1 MSPAAQLRTI
11 QPDPRWIHVVGVS
24 PKDFGGPV
32 PPSHAH
38 LNLFG
43 GVEQFQLGSTRQHCW
58 SEARRPYPCCDPSLG
73 PEGLSSCWTSERSFV
88 ECCLAS
94 DFQRLALP
102 LVSVPSEVADFV
114 VVGAGSAGSVV
125 ASRLAQRG
133 FRVVLLESGG
143 DGLSSL
149 QVHPNPSSPEQFDHW
164 FVHNLEWSLGDVSR
178 TTQVIHG
185 RGLGGSSSVNGRYY
199 TRTPLP
205 FAAALVSAAYEDVES
220 DLSFVVDE
228 TSGAWQRDL
237 ILGFKEAGV
246 PFLSNASMSLKTSV
260 GPVQRIGGC
269 KRSGRLTAFHC
280 AVGEEVQV
288 LKHAHVDHVI
298 LEAGRAVGVE
308 IAGSRARISSRHG
321 VVLGAG
327 ALQTPCILV
336 RSGIGHPVDLKR
348 LGIDVAVENH
358 QVGANLQDHPYLS
371 FRAHT
376 EYDCHGG
383 ALYGFYSSLR
393 KPKPHRV
400 FELQLLPSCSE
411 GLLQLKGHLILLQ
424 TTRGRL
430 VVRSRDPAEPPGL
443 LLDPFAASATAPADA
458 WRLIEGLREVYG
470 LLQRLRLRALEPS
483 AALLASDTDA
493 GQYVARHLGLWQ
505 HPMGTVHRALGA
517 RLQVAGAQGLWVA
530 DASALPDAAL
540 SGHPDAGIRALG
552 SLAAQFAAEEA
563 KKLRRRLFSGTE
575 PGFLLARRALSSATR
590 SGGAQNAPPI
600 RPSAAQSSQ
609 SC

>member
-1 MSPAAQLRTI
+1 MSFFSSFSIVLKGFSVAAGCGRPLSEQVLRAMSPAAQLRTI

-58 SEARRPYPCCDPSLG
+58 TEARRPYPCCDPMLG
-73 PEGLSSCWTSERSFV
+73 PEGLESCWTAGHTFV
-88 ECCLAS
+88 DCCLAS
-94 DFQRLALP
+94 DFERLALP
-102 LVSVPSEVADFV
+102 VVSVPVEAADFV
-114 VVGAGSAGSVV
+114 VVGAGSAGSLV
-125 ASRLAQRG
+125 ASRLARRG
-133 FRVVLLESGG
+133 FKVVLLESGG

-149 QVHPNPSSPEQFDHW
+149 EVHPNPSSPEQFEHW
-164 FVHNLEWSLGDVSR
+164 FVHNLQWSLGDVSR

-185 RGLGGSSSVNGRYY
+185 RGLGGSSSVNGRIY

-220 DLSFVVDE
+220 DLSFLVDE

-237 ILGFKEAGV
+237 IPGFKAAGV
-246 PFLSNASMSLKTSV
+246 PFLSNASMSLRASV

-269 KRSGRLTAFHC
+269 KGSGRLTAFHC
-280 AVGEEVQV
+280 AVGADVQV
-288 LKHAHVDHVI
+288 LKRAHVDRVI

-308 IAGSRARISSRHG
+308 IAGSKTRISSRHG
-321 VVLGAG
+321 VVLSAG

-348 LGIDVAVENH
+348 LGIDVAVENRE
-358 QVGANLQDHPYLS
+358 VGANLQDHPYLS

-376 EYDCHGG
+376 EYDCDGG
-383 ALYGFYSSLR
+383 ALYGFYSSLV

-400 FELQLLPSCSE
+400 FELQLLPSCSQ
-411 GLLQLKGHLILLQ
+411 GLLHLKGHLILLQ
-424 TTRGRL
+424 TTRGRV

-443 LLDPFAASATAPADA
+443 LLDPFAATGTAPADA
-458 WRLIEGLREVYG
+458 WRLLEGLREVYA
-470 LLQRLRLRALEPS
+470 LLLRRSQALRLEPS
-483 AALLASDTDA
+483 AELLARDVDA

-505 HPMGTVHRALGA
+505 HPMGTAQLGRALDA
-517 RLQVAGAQGLWVA
+517 RLRVRGAAQLWVA
-530 DASALPDAAL
+530 DASALPDKAL
-540 SGHPDAGIRALG
+540 SGHPDAGVRALG
-552 SLAAQFAAEEA
+552 SLAATFAAEEA
-563 KKLRRRLFSGTE
+563 KRSAVRL
-575 PGFLLARRALSSATR
+575 
-590 SGGAQNAPPI
+590 
-600 RPSAAQSSQ
+600 
-609 SC
+609 